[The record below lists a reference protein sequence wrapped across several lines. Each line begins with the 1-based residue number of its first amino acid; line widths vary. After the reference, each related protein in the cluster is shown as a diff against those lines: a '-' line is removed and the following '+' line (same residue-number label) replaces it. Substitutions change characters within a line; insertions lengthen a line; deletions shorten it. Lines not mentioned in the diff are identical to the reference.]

1 MLESAHKFR
10 RVTRLAVVAAASAFV
25 AACDPAPT
33 APPPAPP
40 PRSLTPS
47 TAPRDSSLTCRSGY
61 IIVDGRMV
69 CGD

>member
-25 AACDPAPT
+25 AACDRAPT
-33 APPPAPP
+33 APAS
-40 PRSLTPS
+40 RSLAPS